1 MNKRLSVLLL
11 TLLAACSTDDSLNIT
26 MDEGMGRMNLSVEI
40 NDEVEASISTR
51 AEESYS
57 IPTDLVPE
65 SGDLKLSIYKRSG
78 NNEDATSELYGEY
91 VSLDDYDTPSMPVGY
106 YTATVESGEG
116 IDTESSTNAV
126 FSGSVDFTVTDS
138 EEAGQAAI
146 SASLA
151 NAIVSLQVTDAF
163 NNYYAGGATL
173 TLSTENGGE
182 ITIDFPNASSTD
194 EILFVAPEAALYIA
208 GTAVKQDPGTGTAP
222 TVTFAKS
229 KVGVATTGMMNNII
243 VDATETGGASITVT
257 INDTITTVSTTTVDV
272 NSGMTTTEE

>member
-11 TLLAACSTDDSLNIT
+11 TLLAACSTDDSQDIT

-40 NDEVEASISTR
+40 NDEIEASISTR
-51 AEESYS
+51 ATESYS
-57 IPTDLVPE
+57 IPTELVPE
-65 SGDLKLSIYKRSG
+65 SGDLKLSIYKKSG
-78 NNEDATSELYGEY
+78 SEETIYELYQEY
-91 VSLDDYDTPSMPVGY
+91 ASLDDYNAPSMPIGH

-116 IDTESSTNAV
+116 IDVESETNAV
-126 FSGSVDFTVTDS
+126 FKGSIDFTVTDS
-138 EEAGQAAI
+138 EEAGESAI

-151 NAIVSLQVTDAF
+151 NAIVSIQVTDAF

-173 TLSTENGGE
+173 TLSTENGGD

-194 EILFVAPEAALYIA
+194 KILFVAPETTLYIS

-229 KVGVATTGMMNNII
+229 EVGVATTAMMNNII

-272 NSGMTTTEE
+272 NSGSTTTEE